1 MADDLTAPQKSARHL
16 LSANLKRLRHAK
28 GISQER
34 FADISGLHRTQISQV
49 EREVANLTLDTL
61 ALLAD
66 ALNVELAE
74 LFFKSPGEVANL
86 SAGRPRKAL
95 SESVAAERQRKAK

>member
-16 LSANLKRLRHAK
+16 LSANLKRIRHAK
-28 GISQER
+28 GLSQER
-34 FADISGLHRTQISQV
+34 FADISGLHRTHISQV

-74 LFFKSPGEVANL
+74 LFFKSPGEVTNL
-86 SAGRPRKAL
+86 KAGRPEKAL
-95 SESVAAERQRKAK
+95 AETVAARRQRKAK